1 MFPIMLIMN
10 YIYFANHLRM
20 AIARRNFV
28 FSVAVNQKVLCLI
41 RMFLKFN
48 IIRRIEKLTPK
59 TYRIYISWYNN
70 HTKLKSLVF
79 YSLGA
84 HPLRISHAALL
95 VLNTHTYASNI
106 VLSTSRGLLTHR
118 EALMYRLGGILVCIV
133 D

>member
-1 MFPIMLIMN
+1 MFPNMLMMN
-10 YIYFANHLRM
+10 YVYFANHLKM

-28 FSVAVNQKVLCLI
+28 FSIAINEKVLRLM
-41 RMFLKFN
+41 RMFLKIN

-70 HTKLKSLVF
+70 HTRLKSLVF

-84 HPLRISHAALL
+84 HPLRLSHAALL
-95 VLNTHTYASNI
+95 LLNTHTHNSHVI
-106 VLSTSRGLLTHR
+106 LSTSRGLLTHR
-118 EALMYRLGGILVCIV
+118 EALKYRLGGIIVCIV